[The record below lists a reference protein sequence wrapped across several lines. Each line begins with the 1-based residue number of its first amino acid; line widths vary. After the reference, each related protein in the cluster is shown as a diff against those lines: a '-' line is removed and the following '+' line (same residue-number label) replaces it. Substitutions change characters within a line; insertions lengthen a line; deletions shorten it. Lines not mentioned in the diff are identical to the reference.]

1 MQVVKKSFDRFLAV
15 ACVALF
21 AVLVV
26 TVVWQVFSRQVL
38 NSPSAWTSELAQY
51 LFVWLGLFGA
61 ALVFAERGHIAVDF
75 VVRKFPPVVEKAT
88 AVFVQLAIIAFSALI
103 LVWGG
108 YRVAEKSWGQALS
121 GLPVTVGPLYLVMP
135 ITGIIIIF
143 YALFHTLAVIRGDE
157 EPIADT
163 EPDVV

>member
-1 MQVVKKSFDRFLAV
+1 MRSIKKASDKFLAAV
-15 ACVALF
+15 CVILF
-21 AVLVV
+21 AVLVA

-61 ALVFAERGHIAVDF
+61 TLVFAERGHIAVDF
-75 VVRKFPPVVEKAT
+75 LVRKFPARVEKGT
-88 AVFVQLAIIAFSALI
+88 ALFVQAAIIAFASLI

-108 YRVAEKSWGQALS
+108 YRVAEQSWSQALS

-135 ITGIIIIF
+135 ITGILIIF
-143 YALFHTLAVIRGDE
+143 YAVYHIVAILKGDE
-157 EPIADT
+157 EATEDT
-163 EPDVV
+163 LPDVI

>member
-1 MQVVKKSFDRFLAV
+1 MQVVKKSLDRVLAL

-38 NSPSAWTSELAQY
+38 QNPSAWTSELAQY

-75 VVRKFPPVVEKAT
+75 LVRKFAPAVEKAT
-88 AVFVQLAIIAFSALI
+88 AIFVQVAIIAFAVLV

-108 YRVAEKSWGQALS
+108 LRVTERTWGQALS

-135 ITGIIIIF
+135 VTGLIVVF
-143 YALFHTLAVIRGDE
+143 YAVYHALAIIRGDE
-157 EPIADT
+157 QPTEDT
-163 EPDVV
+163 EPDVI